1 MISNWLTKPYRAYL
15 SLGFEIAL
23 LLSLPI
29 IIGSYVD
36 EYFEVKALGLISG
49 ALLGIILFF
58 FRIFRLLKNLKLDGK
73 INKSGN
79 G

>member
-1 MISNWLTKPYRAYL
+1 MISNWLTKPYRTYL
-15 SLGFEIAL
+15 SLGSEIAL

-29 IIGSYVD
+29 IFGSYID
-36 EYFEVKALGLISG
+36 EYFEFKALGLISG

-58 FRIFRLLKNLKLDGK
+58 FRIFRLLKNLTLDEK
-73 INKSGN
+73 INESGN

>member
-1 MISNWLTKPYRAYL
+1 MISNWLTKPYRTYL
-15 SLGFEIAL
+15 SLGSEIAF

-29 IIGSYVD
+29 ILGSYID
-36 EYFEVKALGLISG
+36 EYFEFKALGLISG

>member
-1 MISNWLTKPYRAYL
+1 MISNWLTKPYRTYL
-15 SLGFEIAL
+15 SLGSEIAL

-29 IIGSYVD
+29 ILGSYID
-36 EYFEVKALGLISG
+36 EHFEVKALGLISG

-73 INKSGN
+73 INESGN

>member
-1 MISNWLTKPYRAYL
+1 MISNWLTKPYRTYL
-15 SLGFEIAL
+15 SLGSEIAL

-29 IIGSYVD
+29 ILGSYID

-49 ALLGIILFF
+49 VLLGIILFF

-73 INKSGN
+73 INESGN

>member
-1 MISNWLTKPYRAYL
+1 MISNWLSKPYRTYL
-15 SLGFEIAL
+15 SLGSEIAL

-29 IIGSYVD
+29 ILGSYID
-36 EYFEVKALGLISG
+36 EYFEGKTLGLISG

>member
-1 MISNWLTKPYRAYL
+1 MISNWLSKPYRTYL
-15 SLGFEIAL
+15 SLGSEIAL

-29 IIGSYVD
+29 ILGSYID
-36 EYFEVKALGLISG
+36 EYFEVKTLGLISG

-73 INKSGN
+73 INEPGN

>member
-1 MISNWLTKPYRAYL
+1 MISNWLTKPYRTYL
-15 SLGFEIAL
+15 SLGSEIAL

-29 IIGSYVD
+29 ILGSYID
-36 EYFEVKALGLISG
+36 EYYEVKALGLISG

-58 FRIFRLLKNLKLDGK
+58 FRILRLLKNLKLDGE
-73 INKSGN
+73 INESGN